1 MISPASLGPSPG
13 RSRSRLPPTQF
24 HPAVGKVA
32 GADLRAGQVG
42 EDGDRPAGLG
52 GHRAHPRQPA
62 EVLLERAV
70 AEVESDDVD
79 AGVDQA
85 AEDIGAVAGR
95 PERGHDLRAA
105 AHICLSIPQWNC
117 LLVRHALPIRRELE
131 EGIADPELSE
141 SGHRQAAH
149 LAQYLSSERI
159 DAVYSSPL
167 TAGAGDRPPVA
178 AGQGLDVRIEPGLA
192 EWDQNSPEYIPVEEL
207 KAANDPRWQ
216 ALVDGQWDS
225 DEDEA
230 TFRHRTIEAIE
241 SIIVRHPGE
250 RVVAACHGGV
260 INLYLGHILGLPRR
274 HPRLLLSELHLDQ
287 PGRRGIER

>member
-1 MISPASLGPSPG
+1 MEL
-13 RSRSRLPPTQF
+13 
-24 HPAVGKVA
+24 
-32 GADLRAGQVG
+32 
-42 EDGDRPAGLG
+42 
-52 GHRAHPRQPA
+52 
-62 EVLLERAV
+62 
-70 AEVESDDVD
+70 
-79 AGVDQA
+79 
-85 AEDIGAVAGR
+85 
-95 PERGHDLRAA
+95 
-105 AHICLSIPQWNC
+105 

-149 LAQYLSSERI
+149 LAQYLASERI

-167 TAGAGDRPPVA
+167 TRAQETARPVA
-178 AGQGLDVRIEPGLA
+178 AGQGLDVRTEPGLA

-216 ALVDGQWDS
+216 ALVNGEWDS

-260 INLYLGHILGLPRR
+260 INLYLGHILGLPAGTRGFFYPNYTSINR
-274 HPRLLLSELHLDQ
+274 VAGASSGERSIVTINETSHL
-287 PGRRGIER
+287 RGTGLPMGLFQQASQ